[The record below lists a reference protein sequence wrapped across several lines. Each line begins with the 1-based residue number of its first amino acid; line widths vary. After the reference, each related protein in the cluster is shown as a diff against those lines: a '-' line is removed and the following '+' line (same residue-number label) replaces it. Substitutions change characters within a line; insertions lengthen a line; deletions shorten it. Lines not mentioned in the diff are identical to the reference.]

1 MDRVSLIISGFTKR
15 IAEQFGGVA
24 SQILRDRLELIA
36 LELREAKIRFFQAML
51 LICMGM
57 FFFMQGCLLLVLASL
72 YAAPPEWRIY
82 GLVLVAIISL
92 LAGTALF
99 MVLRNHLKRKP
110 LAFDQSLAELKKDM
124 TCFSTKS

>member
-36 LELREAKIRFFQAML
+36 LELREAKIRFFQAMIL
-51 LICMGM
+51 TCMGM
-57 FFFMQGCLLLVLASL
+57 FFFIQGCLLLVLASL
-72 YAAPPEWRIY
+72 YAVSPEWRIY

-92 LAGTALF
+92 LAGTTLF

-110 LAFDQSLAELKKDM
+110 LAFDQSLAELKKDT